1 MTARRRALGFTLVEA
16 MVSVSIVAVLAL
28 LGVPALS
35 DTVNARRVQGAAQS
49 LAATLRT
56 AQGEAIRRNRSV
68 EVIFTNAEPV
78 AASVVGAAPVV
89 ASAARGWMARVVAPA
104 GPADFVTGTA
114 LAGDF
119 AAIALVNG
127 TLASVGFTPSAR
139 PVDFSAGPGLAAPL
153 AAPLVVRIG
162 MAGTA
167 RVRCVS
173 ISSGGAVRVCDP
185 SRPSGAV
192 AACEPVLPPGAC

>member
-1 MTARRRALGFTLVEA
+1 MTARRRTLGFTLVEA
-16 MVSVSIVAVLAL
+16 MVSVSILAVLAL

-173 ISSGGAVRVCDP
+173 ISSGG
-185 SRPSGAV
+185 
-192 AACEPVLPPGAC
+192 

>member
-1 MTARRRALGFTLVEA
+1 MTARRRTLGFTLVEA
-16 MVSVSIVAVLAL
+16 MVSVSILAVLAL

-68 EVIFTNAEPV
+68 EVIFTNDEPV

-173 ISSGGAVRVCDP
+173 ISSGGSVRVCDP

>member
-1 MTARRRALGFTLVEA
+1 
-16 MVSVSIVAVLAL
+16 
-28 LGVPALS
+28 
-35 DTVNARRVQGAAQS
+35 
-49 LAATLRT
+49 
-56 AQGEAIRRNRSV
+56 
-68 EVIFTNAEPV
+68 
-78 AASVVGAAPVV
+78 
-89 ASAARGWMARVVAPA
+89 
-104 GPADFVTGTA
+104 VTGTA

-173 ISSGGAVRVCDP
+173 ISSGGSVRVCDP

>member
-1 MTARRRALGFTLVEA
+1 MDARRRAFGFTLVEA
-16 MVSVSIVAVLAL
+16 MVSLSILAVLA
-28 LGVPALS
+28 GIGMPALM

-56 AQGEAIRRNRSV
+56 AQGEAIRRNRIV

-78 AASVVGAAPVV
+78 AASVVDATPVV
-89 ASAARGWMARVVAPA
+89 ASAARGWMARVAAPS

-119 AAIALVNG
+119 AAIALANG
-127 TLASVGFTPSAR
+127 TLASVGFTPTAR
-139 PVDFSAGPGLAAPL
+139 PIDLSAGGGLAAPL
-153 AAPLVVRIG
+153 AAPLVVRFA

-173 ISSGGAVRVCDP
+173 VSSGGSVRVCDP

-192 AACEPVLPPGAC
+192 AACEPILPPGAC

>member
-1 MTARRRALGFTLVEA
+1 MTARRRTLGFTLVEA

-173 ISSGGAVRVCDP
+173 ISSGGSVRVCDP